1 MGHVTTLGD
10 DALPGDI
17 IATGECTVVPVSTPG
32 IDDIISRL
40 EAISESLGEQSM
52 MLLRDAIERG
62 ETARPND
69 EKIVSQARRALDK
82 AIHLLSGLSAQ

>member
-10 DALPGDI
+10 DALRGDI
-17 IATGECTVVPVSTPG
+17 IATSECTVVPVSTPG

-52 MLLRDAIERG
+52 TLLRDAIERG

-69 EKIVSQARRALDK
+69 EKVVSQARRALDK